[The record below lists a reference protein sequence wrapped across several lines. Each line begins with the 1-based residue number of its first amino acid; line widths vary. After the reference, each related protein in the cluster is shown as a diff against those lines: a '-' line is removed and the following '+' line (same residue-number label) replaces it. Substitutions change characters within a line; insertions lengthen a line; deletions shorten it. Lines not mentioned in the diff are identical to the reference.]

1 MKPIVIVHDVG
12 GDGVAWRGA
21 LSRWPGDAVAP
32 DLFVEGASGDRT
44 DVVWLLLEQMEA
56 WRDRDPIIVGCG
68 EHSLAA
74 ETFALAGWV
83 GGLVLVDGLGGAWT
97 PPQEQVVRQNEW
109 LRAKYQA
116 ADFAG
121 YPRVWVE
128 PFARVLRSNVRCPV
142 LIIETSASITSPG
155 DVDQRAQQFSGTA
168 QVVRLDSAD
177 PDRVVSVV
185 GEWMGT

>member
-1 MKPIVIVHDVG
+1 VKPIVVVHDVG
-12 GDGVAWRGA
+12 GDGRTWRDA
-21 LSRWPGDAVAP
+21 LSAWPGDAAAP
-32 DLFVEGASGDRT
+32 DLVVKGASGDRT

-97 PPQEQVVRQNEW
+97 TPQEQVGRQNEW

-116 ADFAG
+116 PDVSG
-121 YPRVWVE
+121 YAHVWIE
-128 PFARVLRSNVRCPV
+128 PFARGLRSNVRCPV
-142 LIIETSASITSPG
+142 LVVETAASITSPAA
-155 DVDQRAQQFSGTA
+155 VEERAQQFGSSA
-168 QVVRLDSAD
+168 EIVRLDAAD
-177 PDRVVSVV
+177 PAKVLSIVTA
-185 GEWMGT
+185 WLGT